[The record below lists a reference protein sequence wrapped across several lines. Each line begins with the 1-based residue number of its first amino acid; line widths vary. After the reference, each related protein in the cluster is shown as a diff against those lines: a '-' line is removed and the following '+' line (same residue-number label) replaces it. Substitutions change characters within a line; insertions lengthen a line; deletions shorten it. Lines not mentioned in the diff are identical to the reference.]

1 MAKPV
6 GTKQRKPKNW
16 ETANGRDRN
25 HALAAFRKV
34 KRAEKRKK
42 SQFQEYYESMCGPV
56 TITYKEVNLN
66 K

>member
-1 MAKPV
+1 MTKPV
-6 GTKQRKPKNW
+6 GSKQRKP
-16 ETANGRDRN
+16 RDGKRDKN

-42 SQFQEYYESMCGPV
+42 SQFQEYYDSMCGPV

>member
-1 MAKPV
+1 MTKPV
-6 GTKQRKPKNW
+6 GAKQRKPRSG
-16 ETANGRDRN
+16 GREKN

-42 SQFQEYYESMCGPV
+42 SKFQEYYESMCGPV

>member
-1 MAKPV
+1 MKPV
-6 GTKQRKPKNW
+6 GAKQRKP
-16 ETANGRDRN
+16 RDGKRDKN

>member
-6 GTKQRKPKNW
+6 GAAQRKPKKW
-16 ETANGRDRN
+16 TDRRGRDKN

-42 SQFQEYYESMCGPV
+42 SQFQEYYDSMCGPV

>member
-1 MAKPV
+1 MTKPV
-6 GTKQRKPKNW
+6 GSKQRKP
-16 ETANGRDRN
+16 RDGKREKN

-56 TITYKEVNLN
+56 TITYKN

>member
-6 GTKQRKPKNW
+6 GAAQRKPKKW
-16 ETANGRDRN
+16 TDPRGRDKN

-42 SQFQEYYESMCGPV
+42 SQFQEYYDSMCGPV
-56 TITYKEVNLN
+56 TITYKEINLN

>member
-1 MAKPV
+1 MTKPV
-6 GTKQRKPKNW
+6 GSKQRKP
-16 ETANGRDRN
+16 RDGKRDKN

-56 TITYKEVNLN
+56 TITYIDKQN
-66 K
+66 

>member
-1 MAKPV
+1 MKPV
-6 GTKQRKPKNW
+6 GAKQRKPRSG
-16 ETANGRDRN
+16 GREKN

-34 KRAEKRKK
+34 KKEEARKK
-42 SQFQEYYESMCGPV
+42 SKFQEYYESMCGPV

>member
-1 MAKPV
+1 MTKPV
-6 GTKQRKPKNW
+6 GAKQRKPRSG
-16 ETANGRDRN
+16 GRDRN